1 MLIQEIEKIIT
12 TITAITTKIDL
23 LGNSFSEN
31 DEIVSRIKIPPIIV
45 EFTIKISLDSITII
59 TALPQFYDQY
69 TYYKSRF
76 HCYGSSY

>member
-12 TITAITTKIDL
+12 TMTAITTKIDL

-45 EFTIKISLDSITII
+45 EFTIKISLVSITTI
-59 TALPQFYDQY
+59 YDQY
-69 TYYKSRF
+69 TYYKSKF
-76 HCYGSSY
+76 IVIEVVID

>member
-45 EFTIKISLDSITII
+45 EFTIKISLDSIT
-59 TALPQFYDQY
+59 TTTFP
-69 TYYKSRF
+69 
-76 HCYGSSY
+76 

>member
-31 DEIVSRIKIPPIIV
+31 DEIVSKIKIPPIIV
-45 EFTIKISLDSITII
+45 EFTIKISLDSIT
-59 TALPQFYDQY
+59 TVYDQY
-69 TYYKSRF
+69 TYYKSKF
-76 HCYGSSY
+76 HCDGSSY

>member
-12 TITAITTKIDL
+12 TTTAIRTKMDL

-45 EFTIKISLDSITII
+45 EFTIKISLYSIT
-59 TALPQFYDQY
+59 TVL
-69 TYYKSRF
+69 
-76 HCYGSSY
+76 